1 MPKAGWLKEV
11 RGKWPGD
18 EPIEE
23 LLAMLEGDSER
34 TKSVV
39 GIACSKESVSETVR
53 YYLARRD
60 S

>member
-1 MPKAGWLKEV
+1 MSLFA
-11 RGKWPGD
+11 
-18 EPIEE
+18 IF
-23 LLAMLEGDSER
+23 EGDSER